1 MQKKKYRIIDEVKTE
16 SNIAPSLYSDRRQLQ
31 CFTKSLVKQKKYMY
45 IDINEGNHSK
55 DLEKAIKLMKQCSSS
70 DDED

>member
-1 MQKKKYRIIDEVKTE
+1 
-16 SNIAPSLYSDRRQLQ
+16 
-31 CFTKSLVKQKKYMY
+31 MY

-70 DDED
+70 DDEDQVEKIGKKYLVNLNNLQTKNSKGINYLFKTKE

>member
-1 MQKKKYRIIDEVKTE
+1 
-16 SNIAPSLYSDRRQLQ
+16 
-31 CFTKSLVKQKKYMY
+31 MY

-55 DLEKAIKLMKQCSSS
+55 DLEKAIKLMNECSSS